1 MAWFSRSLLDQIE
14 SGALSRSSDL
24 ADVLRKCIA
33 LGGQAGSAELRDWA
47 RRELEG
53 YRGVDDDL
61 PDYRRVAA
69 PLLVDGIQGNW
80 QFKRKQIS
88 TMELPDFARDAF
100 TGGMAVTVGTAEL
113 QRLASRSK
121 PVDMQPAGMDDVAY
135 FMNRS
140 PEYGASIER
149 IYFSV
154 APVVFHGMLDTIR
167 TNLVALVAEI
177 RSEGVRPNG
186 VPSSAVADR
195 AYSIVIKGRARANIA
210 IGDGAAATLNLSEQA
225 PESPR
230 LPDWLSVP
238 WAVII
243 GLATVLGGAAA
254 VAAWVGWNPFS

>member
-1 MAWFSRSLLDQIE
+1 MAWFSRILDQIE
-14 SGALSRSSDL
+14 SGASSRSSDL

-88 TMELPDFARDAF
+88 TMGTPDFARDAF

-113 QRLASRSK
+113 QRLASKISK
-121 PVDMQPAGMDDVAY
+121 PIDMQPAGMDDVAY

-140 PEYGASIER
+140 PE
-149 IYFSV
+149 
-154 APVVFHGMLDTIR
+154 
-167 TNLVALVAEI
+167 
-177 RSEGVRPNG
+177 
-186 VPSSAVADR
+186 
-195 AYSIVIKGRARANIA
+195 
-210 IGDGAAATLNLSEQA
+210 
-225 PESPR
+225 
-230 LPDWLSVP
+230 
-238 WAVII
+238 
-243 GLATVLGGAAA
+243 
-254 VAAWVGWNPFS
+254 